1 VNPLSAFKRKI
12 KRSISPN
19 KPKPKG
25 LSTAGGF
32 KKSLKL
38 RGRAKGMSFGK
49 MKGY

>member
-1 VNPLSAFKRKI
+1 MNPLSAFKRKI
-12 KRSISPN
+12 KRSISP
-19 KPKPKG
+19 KKPKG
-25 LSTAGGF
+25 LPTAGGF